1 MLSLSTVALEAYQR
15 NASWDPKFWV
25 VLLFRRGRERFRTRW
40 RNLTPF
46 ETLSSNNPKEC
57 PMANNNKNPNEK

>member
-25 VLLFRRGRERFRTRW
+25 VLLIPPWARAISDAMAE
-40 RNLTPF
+40 P
-46 ETLSSNNPKEC
+46 NPV
-57 PMANNNKNPNEK
+57 